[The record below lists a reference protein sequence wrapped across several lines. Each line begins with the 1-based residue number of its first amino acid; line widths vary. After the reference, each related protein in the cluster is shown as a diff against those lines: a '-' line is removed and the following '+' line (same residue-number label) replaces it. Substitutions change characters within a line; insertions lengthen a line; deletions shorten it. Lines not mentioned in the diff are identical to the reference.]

1 MVGRQMGVSFYSK
14 KDIQDFV
21 NQLKKEK
28 IGFFDVPEEIRN
40 EKAIVD
46 IERKLGLRK
55 SDRRGYDVIK
65 DLFFVEEI
73 ITFRLREEVRNKNIR
88 TVFKNFD
95 SYYLFLD
102 GDIFENSCYY
112 QLDFSNFK
120 TAIDTK
126 KLSIKAFETRTI
138 DDYVFEASNE
148 EIEKYNRAECNK
160 RNCKRWIKKFNKCST
175 YEELNECVNNYKQSS
190 LYAVVSAT
198 FFFYQYIYENVN
210 DKNRFRVIMEFMS
223 HGKYPSYL
231 MIYSLCSI
239 YNPEDVIAAYDYSLG
254 SKQTVNNYKKRLKDH
269 ARSLNSN
276 KTSTTKYCY
285 FDSQIHYYYEKS
297 VVGIYGTYRYFE
309 DFKSFISY
317 RKGDLRNC
325 DISNVIGLNVDFS
338 IYMIDSTTKLPLN
351 SLDELDYVVNK
362 MYENQKYIVN
372 QIWYDKNKNVIK
384 QYNHD
389 FNYFFDFV
397 AFLKGDLSNADL
409 LFCDGLIN
417 LKDLQTFN
425 LAGIKLTSKTS
436 ERLGIKYEK
445 HNFDKDHI
453 QTFEQTIENEKET
466 VIALQTDRRLG
477 LSFEEIM
484 KSQMVYYIT
493 DLHLTHRIKNADCKS
508 KNDIIFVLKNI
519 IEDIFFAFR
528 GKKLILIGGDTSS
541 DFFVFNSFIKL
552 LSKTLEERKYRADII
567 FLLGNHELW
576 GYPGEDFTSIV
587 SKYNSLLREQGM
599 YLLQN
604 DILYI
609 DADYRLNRITT
620 EEFIS
625 SDKSTIRK
633 ILSNTRL
640 VIFGGLAFS
649 GYNEEF
655 NANNGIYRNTIGRQ
669 TEIEETQKFEK
680 MYNLV
685 CDTVSDKNLI
695 VFTHTPKKDWCKN
708 PEPQKNIVYV
718 SGHTHRNYF
727 YDDGEYRIYADN
739 QLGYYNE
746 NPKLKYFYLEDEYDC
761 FSYFEDGIH
770 TITGNQYNDFFR
782 GMNIQMSFTRKVNIL
797 YMLKR
802 NGYYCFIHR
811 AQSGS
816 LSILNGG
823 ALKKLDFTNIHYYYN
838 NMDKVIAHIKKP
850 LDSYTK
856 YQEKISNEIEKIG
869 GSGTIHGCIIDI
881 DYFNHIYVNPSDM
894 SITGYWAADMI
905 NKEVYPNIPAL
916 LREECPHLYNRYQK
930 LLKGDK
936 KNKIAIKGNSSH
948 DLSLIPVKYLDTDI
962 YKASREVKK
971 MQKLSSNILSV
982 WYEPTTN
989 ETVIEKH

>member
-1 MVGRQMGVSFYSK
+1 MVRRQMGVSFYSK

-40 EKAIVD
+40 EKTIVD

-112 QLDFSNFK
+112 QLDFSNLK
-120 TAIDTK
+120 TSIDTK

-138 DDYVFEASNE
+138 DDYVFEPLSE
-148 EIEKYNRAECNK
+148 ELETYNQGEKTK
-160 RNCKRWIKKFNKCST
+160 LICKEWVEKFNACST
-175 YEELNECVNNYKQSS
+175 FEDLIKCVDIYQKLDISKIVK
-190 LYAVVSAT
+190 LT
-198 FFFYQYIYENVN
+198 FFFYCYIFENIY
-210 DKNRFRVIMEFMS
+210 DKNRFRVIMQYMS
-223 HGKYPSYL
+223 DGRYPSYL
-231 MIYSLCSI
+231 IIKSLCSI
-239 YNPEDVIAAYDYSLG
+239 YEPKDIIATYNYSLG
-254 SKQTVNNYKKRLKDH
+254 SIQTKYKYKRELRDYVT
-269 ARSLNSN
+269 SLNSKNITNN
-276 KTSTTKYCY
+276 KYGY
-285 FDSQIHYYYEKS
+285 FDTQTHYYCEKLS
-297 VVGIYGTYRYFE
+297 QGFNRVYRYFE
-309 DFKSFISY
+309 DFDSFIKY
-317 RKGDLRNC
+317 REGDLRNC
-325 DISNVIGLNVDFS
+325 DISNVMGLNIDFS
-338 IYMIDSTTKLPLN
+338 IYVTDSTTKLPPPN
-351 SLDELDYVVNK
+351 SLDELNYVVNK
-362 MYENQKYIVN
+362 MYENEKYIVK

-436 ERLGIKYEK
+436 EKLGIKYEK

-576 GYPGEDFTSIV
+576 GYPGEEFTSIV

-599 YLLQN
+599 YL
-604 DILYI
+604 
-609 DADYRLNRITT
+609 
-620 EEFIS
+620 
-625 SDKSTIRK
+625 
-633 ILSNTRL
+633 
-640 VIFGGLAFS
+640 
-649 GYNEEF
+649 
-655 NANNGIYRNTIGRQ
+655 
-669 TEIEETQKFEK
+669 
-680 MYNLV
+680 
-685 CDTVSDKNLI
+685 
-695 VFTHTPKKDWCKN
+695 
-708 PEPQKNIVYV
+708 
-718 SGHTHRNYF
+718 
-727 YDDGEYRIYADN
+727 
-739 QLGYYNE
+739 
-746 NPKLKYFYLEDEYDC
+746 
-761 FSYFEDGIH
+761 
-770 TITGNQYNDFFR
+770 
-782 GMNIQMSFTRKVNIL
+782 
-797 YMLKR
+797 
-802 NGYYCFIHR
+802 
-811 AQSGS
+811 
-816 LSILNGG
+816 
-823 ALKKLDFTNIHYYYN
+823 
-838 NMDKVIAHIKKP
+838 
-850 LDSYTK
+850 
-856 YQEKISNEIEKIG
+856 
-869 GSGTIHGCIIDI
+869 
-881 DYFNHIYVNPSDM
+881 
-894 SITGYWAADMI
+894 
-905 NKEVYPNIPAL
+905 
-916 LREECPHLYNRYQK
+916 
-930 LLKGDK
+930 
-936 KNKIAIKGNSSH
+936 
-948 DLSLIPVKYLDTDI
+948 
-962 YKASREVKK
+962 
-971 MQKLSSNILSV
+971 
-982 WYEPTTN
+982 
-989 ETVIEKH
+989 